1 MKPHLE
7 IKTLLVD
14 CLLIENDRIG
24 NVDTRSPTRL
34 PHKSRAAPHETRR
47 MPLTSPPPRRR
58 QSRGSIGPRLD
69 ATSASFAEPRSSA
82 TKASHASA
90 LSPAHGARGA
100 PDAPLS
106 ANASSRVAALRERT
120 LASTCAALRVAEQTE
135 RVAGATLREL
145 DAQSQSLERTR
156 KSLEEAEKG
165 AEEGERVLDEMRGC
179 FSVRIACFSFVRS
192 RGRSRPRT
200 DPEPNGG
207 VADETRVTRVESRDE
222 NRTTAAAT
230 TAAATTTTSRAS
242 RPTSSEGPVSVQ
254 EIASHTDDAIRTNA
268 TALSGAMDS
277 LRIASEAMGEKL
289 DEQTR
294 TVDDVGA
301 RAAALRVRLARA
313 ETRGATGRRA
323 RS

>member
-1 MKPHLE
+1 MIH
-7 IKTLLVD
+7 TTVD

-179 FSVRIACFSFVRS
+179 FSVRISCFSFVRS
-192 RGRSRPRT
+192 RGRSPRM
-200 DPEPNGG
+200 DPEPRGG
-207 VADETRVTRVESRDE
+207 VADEPRVESRDE
-222 NRTTAAAT
+222 NRTTT
-230 TAAATTTTSRAS
+230 AATTTAATTTASRAS
-242 RPTSSEGPVSVQ
+242 RPTSEGPVSVQ
-254 EIASHTDDAIRTNA
+254 EIASTDDAIRTNA

-301 RAAALRVRLARA
+301 RAAALRARLARA

>member
-1 MKPHLE
+1 
-7 IKTLLVD
+7 
-14 CLLIENDRIG
+14 
-24 NVDTRSPTRL
+24 
-34 PHKSRAAPHETRR
+34 
-47 MPLTSPPPRRR
+47 MPFTSPPPRRR

-120 LASTCAALRVAEQTE
+120 LSSTCAALRVAEQTE

-179 FSVRIACFSFVRS
+179 FSVRFSCFSFVRS
-192 RGRSRPRT
+192 RGRSPRT
-200 DPEPNGG
+200 DPEPRWG
-207 VADETRVTRVESRDE
+207 VADETRVESRDE

-230 TAAATTTTSRAS
+230 TTAATTTTARAS
-242 RPTSSEGPVSVQ
+242 RPTFSEGPVSRVQ
-254 EIASHTDDAIRTNA
+254 EIASTTDDAIRTNA

>member
-1 MKPHLE
+1 MIH
-7 IKTLLVD
+7 TTVD

-90 LSPAHGARGA
+90 LFPAHGARGA

-179 FSVRIACFSFVRS
+179 FSVRFSCFSFVRS

-200 DPEPNGG
+200 DPEPRGY
-207 VADETRVTRVESRDE
+207 VADETRVESRDE
-222 NRTTAAAT
+222 NRTTTAAT
-230 TAAATTTTSRAS
+230 TAAATTTAARAS
-242 RPTSSEGPVSVQ
+242 RPTSYEGPVSVQ
-254 EIASHTDDAIRTNA
+254 EIASTDDAIRTNA

>member
-1 MKPHLE
+1 MIH
-7 IKTLLVD
+7 TTVD

-200 DPEPNGG
+200 DPEPLGG

-222 NRTTAAAT
+222 NRTTAA
-230 TAAATTTTSRAS
+230 TTTTSRDS
-242 RPTSSEGPVSVQ
+242 RPTSEGPSVSVQ
-254 EIASHTDDAIRTNA
+254 EIASTDDAIRTNA

-301 RAAALRVRLARA
+301 RAAALRARLARA

>member
-1 MKPHLE
+1 
-7 IKTLLVD
+7 
-14 CLLIENDRIG
+14 
-24 NVDTRSPTRL
+24 
-34 PHKSRAAPHETRR
+34 

-58 QSRGSIGPRLD
+58 QSRDSSGPRLD

-90 LSPAHGARGA
+90 SVRSRSARWA
-100 PDAPLS
+100 PDAPLP

-145 DAQSQSLERTR
+145 DAQSLSLERTR

-165 AEEGERVLDEMRGC
+165 AEESERVLDEMRGC
-179 FSVRIACFSFVRS
+179 FSVRFSCFSFVRS
-192 RGRSRPRT
+192 RGRSPRT
-200 DPEPNGG
+200 DPEPRGG
-207 VADETRVTRVESRDE
+207 VADETRDERETRETRESDDDGG
-222 NRTTAAAT
+222 AGGGVA
-230 TAAATTTTSRAS
+230 RAFAQPQKD
-242 RPTSSEGPVSVQ
+242 RPSVQ
-254 EIASHTDDAIRTNA
+254 EIASTDDAIRTNA
-268 TALSGAMDS
+268 AALSGAMDS

-301 RAAALRVRLARA
+301 RAAALRARLARA
-313 ETRGATGRRA
+313 ETRGATR
-323 RS
+323 

>member
-1 MKPHLE
+1 
-7 IKTLLVD
+7 
-14 CLLIENDRIG
+14 
-24 NVDTRSPTRL
+24 
-34 PHKSRAAPHETRR
+34 

-222 NRTTAAAT
+222 NRTTAA
-230 TAAATTTTSRAS
+230 TTTTSRDS
-242 RPTSSEGPVSVQ
+242 RPTSEGPPVSVQ

-301 RAAALRVRLARA
+301 RAAALRARLARA

>member
-1 MKPHLE
+1 
-7 IKTLLVD
+7 
-14 CLLIENDRIG
+14 
-24 NVDTRSPTRL
+24 
-34 PHKSRAAPHETRR
+34 

-200 DPEPNGG
+200 DPEPRGY
-207 VADETRVTRVESRDE
+207 VADETRVESRDE

-230 TAAATTTTSRAS
+230 TTAATTTTSRAS
-242 RPTSSEGPVSVQ
+242 RPTSYEGPVSVQ

-301 RAAALRVRLARA
+301 RAAALRARLARA

>member
-1 MKPHLE
+1 MIH
-7 IKTLLVD
+7 TTVD

-200 DPEPNGG
+200 DPEPRGY
-207 VADETRVTRVESRDE
+207 VADETRVESRDE

-230 TAAATTTTSRAS
+230 TTTARAF
-242 RPTSSEGPVSVQ
+242 RPTSEGPSVSVQ

>member
-1 MKPHLE
+1 
-7 IKTLLVD
+7 
-14 CLLIENDRIG
+14 
-24 NVDTRSPTRL
+24 
-34 PHKSRAAPHETRR
+34 

-200 DPEPNGG
+200 DPEPRGY
-207 VADETRVTRVESRDE
+207 VADETRVESRDE
-222 NRTTAAAT
+222 NRTTTAAT
-230 TAAATTTTSRAS
+230 TAAAATTTAARAS
-242 RPTSSEGPVSVQ
+242 RPTSYEGPVSVQ

-301 RAAALRVRLARA
+301 RAAALRARLARA

>member
-1 MKPHLE
+1 
-7 IKTLLVD
+7 
-14 CLLIENDRIG
+14 
-24 NVDTRSPTRL
+24 
-34 PHKSRAAPHETRR
+34 

-200 DPEPNGG
+200 DPEPRGG
-207 VADETRVTRVESRDE
+207 VADETSVESRDE

-230 TAAATTTTSRAS
+230 TTTARAS
-242 RPTSSEGPVSVQ
+242 RQTFSEGPVSRNQ

-301 RAAALRVRLARA
+301 RAAALRARLARA

>member
-1 MKPHLE
+1 
-7 IKTLLVD
+7 
-14 CLLIENDRIG
+14 
-24 NVDTRSPTRL
+24 
-34 PHKSRAAPHETRR
+34 

-179 FSVRIACFSFVRS
+179 FSVRISCFSFVRS
-192 RGRSRPRT
+192 RGRSPRM
-200 DPEPNGG
+200 DPEPRGG
-207 VADETRVTRVESRDE
+207 VADEPRVESRDE
-222 NRTTAAAT
+222 NRTTT
-230 TAAATTTTSRAS
+230 AATTTASRAS
-242 RPTSSEGPVSVQ
+242 RPTSEGPVSVQ
-254 EIASHTDDAIRTNA
+254 EIASTDDAIRTNA

-301 RAAALRVRLARA
+301 RAAALRARLARA